1 MECPRL
7 PDKTGPVMTNK
18 TFESVG
24 SLLLFQALVLGGGIT
39 IGIVTAPG
47 DWYAALVKPP
57 YNPPNWIF
65 APVWTTLYI
74 LIAVAGWRI
83 WKRGQDSWSMKIWW
97 AQLVMNFI
105 WSPIFFFGSPDR
117 FRTGSDHIALGYDH
131 RLHHREL
138 ATGQNDFNPFLALR
152 CMGWL
157 CIRPERCAAALKRLI
172 RLLKQTAQGY
182 T

>member
-105 WSPIFFFGSPDR
+105 WSPIFFLAHRIDF
-117 FRTGSDHIALGYDH
+117 ALGVIILLLVTIIGFIIVSWRQDRMTSILFWPYAVWVGFASVLNGVL
-131 RLHHREL
+131 LHL
-138 ATGQNDFNPFLALR
+138 NG
-152 CMGWL
+152 
-157 CIRPERCAAALKRLI
+157 
-172 RLLKQTAQGY
+172 
-182 T
+182 